1 MVPILFKNI
10 DVSPQAYEYLKN
22 RAGQNVASGA
32 NYDLYNWILKTYNNM
47 PAAEWYLKTGKTE
60 GNPYLPG
67 GAYVPK
73 ADAGETVPDETEIAG
88 LTRYDAEVLIDIIKG
103 KGKSQTRI
111 NAINQMKKHRPDIL
125 KHLSNL
131 GYV

>member
-1 MVPILFKNI
+1 
-10 DVSPQAYEYLKN
+10 
-22 RAGQNVASGA
+22 
-32 NYDLYNWILKTYNNM
+32 M

-73 ADAGETVPDETEIAG
+73 ADAGETVPDGTEIAG
-88 LTRYDAEVLIDIIKG
+88 LDPISGMVLVDIVKG
-103 KGKSQTRI
+103 GGNSQSRT
-111 NAINQMKKHRPDIL
+111 NAIKQLYKHAPNVYNKL
-125 KHLSNL
+125 KQQ